1 MSQQTDSLRKRIQK
15 LKARQ
20 SGLGAFLSNA
30 FSTPIRGGGLFRP
43 GTIQPIVFGEEI
55 ALVKQ
60 SAALCLGR
68 IGAGCNIC
76 LKLASECTTE
86 AHSKKKGTLPN
97 DPCLVAIK
105 GDDKGYENVI
115 LEADSLEESFI
126 NELLQKTDV
135 NWPSEFAKIEAND
148 TRTSGDRDIIE
159 DVLMT
164 AKKHRS
170 FASPAKKEATDIILD
185 KINLLE
191 TTITLM
197 NDAGE
202 LLVNDEG
209 EVEQN
214 FEFDAES
221 YAKFSSGIYDKLD
234 IVMENA
240 RVMGKIILGLQP
252 FVDGQVKPIENL
264 LSGLR
269 IEMASLTALLGDKDL
284 GRKDVP
290 LCLWAAIESGFD
302 SIIKLEKKL
311 SDVATTANESHE
323 VASALLSFHEEEDQP
338 KANSKTSPTSVT
350 NGEEFLNNLSKP
362 KIVNGTLFQPSSKLN
377 KDTNSNWN
385 GSGGGSGD
393 NPSSNRD
400 TDPNDPSGHA
410 TNCDADELLCGRC
423 MVKFHE
429 LNSKLTATNVRVS
442 NLEDAKNG
450 NVDSAIMV
458 KGRVYRGRSDIQ
470 AEMDKWFP
478 EESGQRIDA
487 GLFPTPHLILN
498 LIHADIC
505 SKQGPTL
512 PIDQNHLI
520 KHQIRR
526 SDADAYYALK
536 SAKPEF
542 MLGKDV
548 CPNFS
553 YKATKAQRD
562 AAKIKFFPS
571 HEDFGNGLESDSLHY
586 KFKQSLYHIKGERE
600 RYIESVLC
608 DHPDHKVI
616 SVAKQLL
623 DDSCKFV
630 TEMLSFMD
638 EVYASCVDSFG
649 ASTEAWTLVCHC
661 VEELFTKELKP
672 SLKYN
677 VGQDLND
684 LRNTLVGVVHSAF
697 SLNCKVKEL
706 TNVGLK
712 NHHSTTTSHVRFVM
726 KMAKSSRKQ
735 DAAQAKAGTEKS
747 PNEIKMQTAIT
758 ALQKENKDLKSYLQ
772 RLESKLDSVIAK
784 NDLEVA
790 TKSGS
795 SSKRSRAASATG
807 GRDGSQEEKTSN

>member
-1 MSQQTDSLRKRIQK
+1 MSHQTDSLRKRIQK

-20 SGLGAFLSNA
+20 SGLGAFSSNV
-30 FSTPIRGGGLFRP
+30 FSTPKRGGGLFRP

-76 LKLASECTTE
+76 LKLASECETE
-86 AHSKKKGTLPN
+86 AHSKKKGTLLD
-97 DPCLVAIK
+97 DPCLVVTK
-105 GDDKGYENVI
+105 GDDKGYENVV
-115 LEADSLEESFI
+115 LDAQYLDDAFI

-148 TRTSGDRDIIE
+148 TRTTSDRDIIE
-159 DVLMT
+159 DVLVT
-164 AKKHRS
+164 AKKHRN
-170 FASPAKKEATDIILD
+170 FASPAKKEATDIIMD
-185 KINLLE
+185 KLNLLE

-202 LLVNDEG
+202 LLVNKDG

-214 FEFDAES
+214 FDFDAES
-221 YAKFSSGIYDKLD
+221 YAKFSSGIFDKLD

-240 RVMGKIILGLQP
+240 RVMGDIILGLQP

-269 IEMASLTALLGDKDL
+269 IELASLTALLGDKDL

-290 LCLWAAIESGFD
+290 LSLWTAIESGFD
-302 SIIKLEKKL
+302 SILKLENKL
-311 SDVATTANESHE
+311 SDVAATATESHE
-323 VASALLSFHEEEDQP
+323 VASALLSFHEEEGQTSENP
-338 KANSKTSPTSVT
+338 KASQNALS
-350 NGEEFLNNLSKP
+350 GEEFLNNLSKP
-362 KIVNGTLFQPSSKLN
+362 RIINGTLFQPTSG
-377 KDTNSNWN
+377 SNNVSANDWN
-385 GSGGGSGD
+385 GLGRD
-393 NPSSNRD
+393 NGTNPPTKDNNDS
-400 TDPNDPSGHA
+400 NDPSG
-410 TNCDADELLCGRC
+410 NGIGCDSDELRCGQC

-429 LNSKLTATNVRVS
+429 LNSKITALNIRVS
-442 NLEDAKNG
+442 NLEDMKNG
-450 NVDSAIMV
+450 NIESALLV
-458 KGRVYRGRSDIQ
+458 KGRVYRGRSDIR
-470 AEMDKWFP
+470 AELDKWFP
-478 EESGQRIDA
+478 EESGKRIDA

-505 SKQGPTL
+505 SKQGPSL

-548 CPNFS
+548 CPNFT

-562 AAKIKFFPS
+562 AAKMKFLPS
-571 HEDFGNGLESDSLHY
+571 HEDFGNGLESESLHY
-586 KFKQSLYHIKGERE
+586 KFKQALHHIRGERE
-600 RYIESVLC
+600 RYIESVLG
-608 DHPDHKVI
+608 DHPDFKVI

-697 SLNCKVKEL
+697 SLNCKVREL
-706 TNVGLK
+706 NNVGLK

-726 KMAKSSRKQ
+726 KMAKSSRKSEASQ
-735 DAAQAKAGTEKS
+735 SKASTDKNA
-747 PNEIKMQTAIT
+747 NEVKMQSAIT
-758 ALQKENKDLKSYLQ
+758 QLQKENKDLKSYLQ
-772 RLESKLDSVIAK
+772 RLESKLDSVISK

-790 TKSGS
+790 TKSNS
-795 SSKRSRAASATG
+795 ASKRSRAGAAGASRESAG
-807 GRDGSQEEKTSN
+807 EEKSSN

>member
-20 SGLGAFLSNA
+20 SGLGAFSSNV
-30 FSTPIRGGGLFRP
+30 FSTPQRGGGLFRP

-68 IGAGCNIC
+68 IGSGCNIC
-76 LKLASECTTE
+76 LKLATDCTTE
-86 AHSKKKGTLPN
+86 AHSKKKGVLPN
-97 DPCLVAIK
+97 DPCLVVIK
-105 GDDKGYENVI
+105 GDDKGYENVV
-115 LEADSLEESFI
+115 LDAQYLDDSFI
-126 NELLQKTDV
+126 NELLQKSDV
-135 NWPSEFAKIEAND
+135 NWPSEFAKIVAND
-148 TRTSGDRDIIE
+148 TRTSSDRDIVE
-159 DVLMT
+159 DVLKT
-164 AKKHRS
+164 ARKHRN
-170 FASPAKKEATDIILD
+170 FASPAKKAATNIILD

-202 LLVNDEG
+202 LLVNEEG
-209 EVEQN
+209 DVEQN
-214 FEFDAES
+214 FDFDAES
-221 YAKFSSGIYDKLD
+221 YSKFSSGIFDKLD

-240 RVMGKIILGLQP
+240 RVMGEIILGLQP
-252 FVDGQVKPIENL
+252 FVEGQVKPIENL

-269 IEMASLTALLGDKDL
+269 IEMASLTALLGNKDL

-290 LCLWAAIESGFD
+290 LCLWNAIESGFD
-302 SIIKLEKKL
+302 SIINLEKQL
-311 SDVATTANESHE
+311 SDVTATATESHE
-323 VASALLSFHEEEDQP
+323 VASALLSLHEEEDQKKVSTKP
-338 KANSKTSPTSVT
+338 SPSDL
-350 NGEEFLNNLSKP
+350 NGEDYLNNLSKP
-362 KIVNGTLFQPSSKLN
+362 RIINGNLFQPTRGSNNVSSKDWNGLESN
-377 KDTNSNWN
+377 NSTNPPPNSNN
-385 GSGGGSGD
+385 
-393 NPSSNRD
+393 
-400 TDPNDPSGHA
+400 DPNDPSG
-410 TNCDADELLCGRC
+410 NGNGCDSDDLLCGRC

-429 LNSKLTATNVRVS
+429 LNSKITTTNIRIS

-450 NVDSAIMV
+450 NIESAIMV
-458 KGRVYRGRSDIQ
+458 KGRVYRGRADIR
-470 AEMDKWFP
+470 AELDKWFP
-478 EESGQRIDA
+478 EEAGKRIDA

-505 SKQGPTL
+505 SKQGPSL

-526 SDADAYYALK
+526 SDADAYYSLK

-562 AAKIKFFPS
+562 AAKMKFLPS

-586 KFKQSLYHIKGERE
+586 KFKQALHHIRAERE
-600 RYIESVLC
+600 RYIESVLG
-608 DHPDHKVI
+608 DHPNFKVI

-630 TEMLSFMD
+630 TEMLNFMD

-661 VEELFTKELKP
+661 VEEIFTKELKP

-684 LRNTLVGVVHSAF
+684 LRNTLVGVIHSAF
-697 SLNCKVKEL
+697 SLNCKVREL

-726 KMAKSSRKQ
+726 KMAKTSRQ
-735 DAAQAKAGTEKS
+735 NDAAHSKASGEKS
-747 PNEIKMQTAIT
+747 TNEVKMQSAIT
-758 ALQKENKDLKSYLQ
+758 LLQKENKDLKSYLQ
-772 RLESKLDSVIAK
+772 RLESKLDSVISK

-790 TKSGS
+790 TKSNS
-795 SSKRSRAASATG
+795 ASKRSRVGAAGASRDSAG
-807 GRDGSQEEKTSN
+807 EDKSSN

>member
-20 SGLGAFLSNA
+20 SGLGAFSSNA
-30 FSTPIRGGGLFRP
+30 FSTPIRGGGFVRP

-86 AHSKKKGTLPN
+86 AHSKKKGTLPD
-97 DPCLVAIK
+97 DPCLVVIK
-105 GDDKGYENVI
+105 GDDKGYDNVV
-115 LEADSLEESFI
+115 LEAQFLDDGFI
-126 NELLQKTDV
+126 NELLQKKDV

-148 TRTSGDRDIIE
+148 TRTSSDRDIIE

-164 AKKHRS
+164 AKKHRN

-185 KINLLE
+185 KLNLLE

-197 NDAGE
+197 NDAGA
-202 LLVNDEG
+202 LLVTAEG

-214 FEFDAES
+214 FDFDAES
-221 YAKFSSGIYDKLD
+221 YAKFSSGIFDKID

-240 RVMGKIILGLQP
+240 RVMGEILLDLQP

-264 LSGLR
+264 VSGLR
-269 IEMASLTALLGDKDL
+269 IELASLTALLGEKNL

-290 LCLWAAIESGFD
+290 ICLWSAIESGFD
-302 SIIKLEKKL
+302 SIINLEKKL
-311 SDVATTANESHE
+311 SDVAVTASESHE
-323 VASALLSFHEEEDQP
+323 VASALLSLHEEASQQKDS
-338 KANSKTSPTSVT
+338 SKISPGATT
-350 NGEEFLNNLSKP
+350 GDDFLNNLSKP
-362 KIVNGTLFQPSSKLN
+362 KIINGTLFQPSN
-377 KDTNSNWN
+377 NTNNGSSNEWN
-385 GSGGGSGD
+385 GSGGNNGD
-393 NPSSNRD
+393 KPINN
-400 TDPNDPSGHA
+400 NNHDPSDPSDNGN
-410 TNCDADELLCGRC
+410 NCNSDDLLCGRC

-429 LNSKLTATNVRVS
+429 LDSKMTATNVRVS

-450 NVDSAIMV
+450 TIDSALMV
-458 KGRVYRGRSDIQ
+458 KGRVYRGRSDIR
-470 AEMDKWFP
+470 AELDKWFP
-478 EESGQRIDA
+478 EAAGKRIDA

-542 MLGKDV
+542 MLGKDI

-553 YKATKAQRD
+553 YKATKAQRE
-562 AAKIKFFPS
+562 AAKMKFLPS

-586 KFKQSLYHIKGERE
+586 KFKQSLQHIRGERE
-600 RYIESVLC
+600 RYIESVLG
-608 DHPDHKVI
+608 DHPDYKVI

-623 DDSCKFV
+623 EDSCKFV

-684 LRNTLVGVVHSAF
+684 LRNTLVGVIHSAF
-697 SLNCKVKEL
+697 SLNCKVREL

-726 KMAKSSRKQ
+726 KMAKSSRKN
-735 DAAQAKAGTEKS
+735 DAAQSKVATEKN
-747 PNEIKMQTAIT
+747 PNEVKMQAAIT

-772 RLESKLDSVIAK
+772 RLESKLDSVISK
-784 NDLEVA
+784 NDLEVG
-790 TKSGS
+790 TKNSA
-795 SSKRSRAASATG
+795 SKRSRAGGTAAT
-807 GRDGSQEEKTSN
+807 RDNAGEEKSSN